1 MRPTAI
7 PGMYLQ
13 LEGEGQT
20 ATWASS
26 SDVKRRHFLIEGTT
40 LKLFG
45 RRGKTYKGQV
55 NLLAVTDFKPS
66 ADATAPAG
74 AIELH
79 VRAARTKLQTC
90 ILVPDHSADD
100 LFLGL
105 GNAVP
110 SHATDAGLWRKH
122 MGSRPMAASSESVP
136 REYRMGKTLGT
147 GTFGK
152 VKLGQRS
159 DDGALFAFKCLNRHR
174 IVLAAQSGRLAKEI
188 RLLRLLNHPNVIRLH
203 EVLHT
208 PTEILMV
215 MEYVE
220 GGDLLEVLN
229 THPRFHE
236 SEVRHI
242 FCQICSGVSFCHSL
256 GVAHR
261 DLKPENVLLGKRA
274 PGSSASYVVKV
285 ADFGL
290 STLMRPDEM
299 LQTACGSPHYVAP
312 EILNFDGGGRYD
324 GKCTDVWSLGII
336 LHVML
341 CYRLPFEAE
350 STQLLYKK
358 IRQGLPSLPGHL
370 SAAAASLLR
379 GMLEVDA
386 CHRLTLAQVGEVP
399 SRRTMPICPFRPTPP
414 HTDPY
419 PRAFPPPSP
428 APSPPP
434 PLTPPTPSPPFPRA
448 QVGQHEWPHLQAIA
462 PSVHSHDLYSQTVDA
477 VVGIT
482 SLTHDGSQLNLLS
495 ASNLFA
501 LGADGRAAKAAATL
515 RRAYTFD
522 ALPEG
527 RLSDE
532 ETWEVTGSSP
542 ATSRLERGLSR
553 ANGGTAR
560 KAPRSSPL
568 ASPLGC
574 IATRY
579 AADVLGGR
587 AAAAAATA
595 AAAAAATAPAA
606 AAATTVVVTMRD
618 REEHADPA
626 AAAAAAAVVAAEE
639 GGAHDGAMPPTAPPV
654 LRYAQLAGAAA

>member
-434 PLTPPTPSPPFPRA
+434 PSPPPPHRPPSRVRRWVSMSGLTFRPSLPLCTRMTCIHRPSTPWWASRRSRTTARNSTCSPPQTSSPSALMAGQPRRPRRCGARTPSTRCPRA
-448 QVGQHEWPHLQAIA
+448 V
-462 PSVHSHDLYSQTVDA
+462 
-477 VVGIT
+477 
-482 SLTHDGSQLNLLS
+482 SLTKRRGRLLAPPQRPADLS
-495 ASNLFA
+495 AAYRVPTAGL
-501 LGADGRAAKAAATL
+501 LVRRRAPRRSHRLWAAL
-515 RRAYTFD
+515 RRAMQ
-522 ALPEG
+522 PMCR
-527 RLSDE
+527 RL
-532 ETWEVTGSSP
+532 
-542 ATSRLERGLSR
+542 
-553 ANGGTAR
+553 
-560 KAPRSSPL
+560 
-568 ASPLGC
+568 C
-574 IATRY
+574 
-579 AADVLGGR
+579 
-587 AAAAAATA
+587 
-595 AAAAAATAPAA
+595 
-606 AAATTVVVTMRD
+606 
-618 REEHADPA
+618 
-626 AAAAAAAVVAAEE
+626 
-639 GGAHDGAMPPTAPPV
+639 
-654 LRYAQLAGAAA
+654 

>member
-370 SAAAASLLR
+370 SVAAASLLR

-386 CHRLTLAQVGEVP
+386 SQRLTLAQVGAVP
-399 SRRTMPICPFRPTPP
+399 SSRTMPPCPLRPHPSPHRPLSPTLSPLHPLPHPHPPRPRPPPPPPTPP
-414 HTDPY
+414 PTRPPPRPPRPPRPPAHSSSPLSPPL
-419 PRAFPPPSP
+419 PRARRWVSMSGLTSRQSLPRCTRMICIHRPST
-428 APSPPP
+428 PSWASRRSRTTARNSTCSP
-434 PLTPPTPSPPFPRA
+434 PLTSLPSALIAGQPRRPRRCGARIPSTRCPRA
-448 QVGQHEWPHLQAIA
+448 V
-462 PSVHSHDLYSQTVDA
+462 
-477 VVGIT
+477 
-482 SLTHDGSQLNLLS
+482 SLTKRRGRSQAPPPRPAGLS
-495 ASNLFA
+495 AAYRVPMAGLLVRRRAPRRSHRLW
-501 LGADGRAAKAAATL
+501 GAL
-515 RRAYTFD
+515 RRAMR
-522 ALPEG
+522 PMCR
-527 RLSDE
+527 RL
-532 ETWEVTGSSP
+532 
-542 ATSRLERGLSR
+542 
-553 ANGGTAR
+553 
-560 KAPRSSPL
+560 
-568 ASPLGC
+568 C
-574 IATRY
+574 
-579 AADVLGGR
+579 
-587 AAAAAATA
+587 
-595 AAAAAATAPAA
+595 
-606 AAATTVVVTMRD
+606 
-618 REEHADPA
+618 
-626 AAAAAAAVVAAEE
+626 
-639 GGAHDGAMPPTAPPV
+639 
-654 LRYAQLAGAAA
+654 